1 MHLINQAR
9 LTLIAF
15 FSYMVMSGLLTQA
28 GVILNAVADQL
39 QLAPAVA
46 VSIFSWLTGGVL
58 IGTCVSMYL
67 YTRFSIKSLLVLTY
81 SLLLVLLPVLLPV
94 LVPVV
99 LCITAYCALFD
110 RKGVTAG

>member
-1 MHLINQAR
+1 MHLIHQAR

-81 SLLLVLLPVLLPV
+81 SLLLVLLW
-94 LVPVV
+94 
-99 LCITAYCALFD
+99 
-110 RKGVTAG
+110 